1 MESGSAF
8 RAEAFEI
15 RIGRERDRTTETSRS
30 NYILHEA
37 RKLGP
42 GDIEGRLGTRQP
54 GAFRTVRF
62 RPAVRIVIA
71 VLPVFAI
78 SVHMWS
84 IDSLESPAAGENTSL
99 ELVYFRELDVHQV
112 QFQRLE
118 EKVSQ
123 TALEF

>member
-1 MESGSAF
+1 
-8 RAEAFEI
+8 
-15 RIGRERDRTTETSRS
+15 
-30 NYILHEA
+30 
-37 RKLGP
+37 
-42 GDIEGRLGTRQP
+42 
-54 GAFRTVRF
+54 
-62 RPAVRIVIA
+62 
-71 VLPVFAI
+71 
-78 SVHMWS
+78 MWS